1 MPLPSD
7 HRRLLTKLVRELI
20 RAEARAIEHAEREER
35 RTGNAPPVIA
45 LQDVA
50 RHAVALRPRLDRAL
64 EAHGIEGSTTVH
76 SATWAAVQWIAID
89 RVYGSERA
97 YRAALLDLR
106 HAVEVARVLREA
118 ARFEELFAVIRW
130 CDDWLAERRMLV
142 AHVESHL
149 AWYAQ
154 HIQRS

>member
-1 MPLPSD
+1 MSLPSD

-20 RAEARAIEHAEREER
+20 RAEARAIDHAEREER
-35 RTGNAPPVIA
+35 RTGNAPPVLA

-50 RHAVALRPRLDRAL
+50 RHAVAMRPRFEAAL
-64 EAHGIEGSTTVH
+64 QAHGVEGTTTVPGT
-76 SATWAAVQWIAID
+76 TWMTVQWLAID

-97 YRAALLDLR
+97 FRAALLDLR
-106 HAVEVARVLREA
+106 HAVEVTRVLRET
-118 ARFEELFAVIRW
+118 ARLDELFAVIRW

>member
-1 MPLPSD
+1 MSLPTD

-20 RAEARAIEHAEREER
+20 RAEARAIDHAEREER
-35 RTGNAPPVIA
+35 RNGNAPPVLA

-50 RHAVALRPRLDRAL
+50 RHALAMRPRLDHAL
-64 EAHGIEGSTTVH
+64 EAHGVEGSTPSQGT
-76 SATWAAVQWIAID
+76 TWAAMQWLAID
-89 RVYGSERA
+89 RVYGGERA
-97 YRAALLDLR
+97 FRAGLIDLR
-106 HAVEVARVLREA
+106 HALEVARVLRDA
-118 ARFEELFAVIRW
+118 AHLDELFAVIRW